1 MRSSDWSSDV
11 CSSDLELSFRVS
23 VEKRDADGFT
33 WNPTRRAHENPLD
46 TTQVR
51 AKLLWTPTAVPG
63 FEARFGYT
71 RYDRYSGYSF
81 SFTDT
86 SVPDFFDR
94 RWNFSDSPNDSEAS
108 TDIATA
114 DLRFDLGAG
123 LSLTAITAFNE
134 ISEYNRS
141 EHDMTAADGG
151 ASDQQ
156 NTSEER
162 SEGTECDSQWKN

>member
-1 MRSSDWSSDV
+1 MEW
-11 CSSDLELSFRVS
+11 ELRARAMITDADETQFAAALGGPIVSGELAFRVS

-94 RWNFSDSPNDSEAS
+94 RWNFSDSPNDSEES
-108 TDIATA
+108 TDNAT
-114 DLRFDLGAG
+114 R
-123 LSLTAITAFNE
+123 T
-134 ISEYNRS
+134 
-141 EHDMTAADGG
+141 
-151 ASDQQ
+151 
-156 NTSEER
+156 EER
-162 SEGTECDSQWKN
+162 RVGKECVSKCRSRWSPDH

>member
-1 MRSSDWSSDV
+1 MLVFLMLVLFFFKQKTAYEMRISDWSSDL
-11 CSSDLELSFRVS
+11 CSSDLIMRGPQSTLLGLNALAGAVIMRTAEPTMEWELRARAMITDADETQFAAALGGPIVSGELAFRVS

-81 SFTDT
+81 SFKIGRAH
-86 SVPDFFDR
+86 V
-94 RWNFSDSPNDSEAS
+94 
-108 TDIATA
+108 
-114 DLRFDLGAG
+114 
-123 LSLTAITAFNE
+123 
-134 ISEYNRS
+134 
-141 EHDMTAADGG
+141 
-151 ASDQQ
+151 
-156 NTSEER
+156 
-162 SEGTECDSQWKN
+162 

>member
-11 CSSDLELSFRVS
+11 CSSDLELAFRVS

-51 AKLLWTPTAVPG
+51 AKLLWTTTAVPG

-86 SVPDFFDR
+86 SVPDIFDR
-94 RWNFSDSPNDSEAS
+94 RWNFSDSPNASEAS
-108 TDIATA
+108 HDNPTA
-114 DLRFDLGAG
+114 GLRFDLGG
-123 LSLTAITAFNE
+123 SSSLTRITPFHC
-134 ISEYNRS
+134 I
-141 EHDMTAADGG
+141 T
-151 ASDQQ
+151 
-156 NTSEER
+156 TI
-162 SEGTECDSQWKN
+162 